1 MEMLIPAVNQAL
13 SFFEWLGSE
22 CLPGRGQCLQGDIN
36 PVILGWKF
44 SLIHQHVRWCVA
56 YTVTSLEVHY
66 IHYMW
71 MIKPLSSLKRSH
83 TPGDRI
89 GGRRRI
95 LVECS
100 EAGFALGL
108 RARR

>member
-1 MEMLIPAVNQAL
+1 MEMLIPVVNQAL
-13 SFFEWLGSE
+13 SFFEWLGAE
-22 CLPGRGQCLQGDIN
+22 CLPGRGQCLQDEIN

-71 MIKPLSSLKRSH
+71 MIKPLSSLKN
-83 TPGDRI
+83 TDTEVVMPVCAVG
-89 GGRRRI
+89 
-95 LVECS
+95 LVKPAFLIRWVE
-100 EAGFALGL
+100 
-108 RARR
+108 RVR